1 MAKFKIGDTVRILD
15 GSTIP
20 EYTGGWFG
28 DMKRKIGNIRK
39 IKDFVSYGDKSGVIL
54 EDEIFTW
61 DERGLELANATQK
74 FNIGDIVI
82 GNEAANSKYVVT
94 RKGWIGKVVGIRQDN
109 NIQVEGKGFN
119 DEIATFKVNS
129 GCFDKYTTEYKSI
142 AEDIKMEFTTKE
154 EYRIDK
160 SCNKQIPTITTSVA
174 VYSSTGKF
182 FTGSATCD
190 KSDYD
195 ERQGVLEAL
204 ANGVCADSFDKL
216 YTKAVK
222 QNKQAQKAILTC
234 SYCGKVFD
242 TVKEKDEHEAW
253 HVERKKARRERYLLR
268 RRAKEIAFEEAAQKM
283 AKEMQAD
290 ERRKQA

>member
-20 EYTGGWFG
+20 EYTGGWG
-28 DMKRKIGNIRK
+28 GKMERKIGNIRK
-39 IKDFVSYGDKSGVIL
+39 IKNFVSYGDETGVIL
-54 EDEIFTW
+54 EDEIYTW
-61 DERGLELANATQK
+61 DERGLELANVTQK

-109 NIQVEGKGFN
+109 NIQVEGKSFN
-119 DEIATFKVNS
+119 DEIATFEVNS
-129 GCFDKYTTEYKSI
+129 GCFDKYATEYKSI

-174 VYSSTGKF
+174 VYSSTGEF

-204 ANGVCADSFDKL
+204 ANGVCANSFDKL

-222 QNKQAQKAILTC
+222 QNKQAQRAILTC

-242 TVKEKDEHEAW
+242 TVEEKDEHEAW
-253 HVERKKARRERYLLR
+253 HVECKKARRERYLLR